1 MADTGHFKGAG
12 NVIWELAL
20 PLNEVMQ
27 EQLTKGYLRRV
38 NEDGSPYAEPAE
50 GREGEQRPEQVEAPP
65 AANASKAHWVG
76 YAHRVHDV
84 SIDDAEAM
92 TKNDL
97 MELYGSQG

>member
-27 EQLTKGYLRRV
+27 EQFTKGYLRRV
-38 NEDGSPYAEPAE
+38 NADGSPYAEPAE
-50 GREGEQRPEQVEAPP
+50 EPEGEQPEQAESPP

>member
-1 MADTGHFKGAG
+1 MAESGHFRGAG

-38 NEDGSPYAEPAE
+38 NADGSPYVEPSQ
-50 GREGEQRPEQVEAPP
+50 EQDSEDSAPDESPP
-65 AANASKAHWVG
+65 ASNASKAHWVG
-76 YAHRVHDV
+76 YAHRIHGV
-84 SIDDAEAM
+84 SIDEAEAL

-97 MELYGSQG
+97 MELYGSKA